1 MPVPLSDDQLGFVY
15 AAAWTLA
22 PGEAREGFLRAVAA
36 ALSDTPRPIGD
47 GELARVVR
55 AAFGSYFRP
64 PKADHPR
71 STVRSRR
78 RVGEAI
84 A

>member
-1 MPVPLSDDQLGFVY
+1 LRSEPQPL
-15 AAAWTLA
+15 
-22 PGEAREGFLRAVAA
+22 
-36 ALSDTPRPIGD
+36 GD
-47 GELARVVR
+47 GAVHRAIR

-78 RVGEAI
+78 RVGEPI
-84 A
+84 ACLPAHQLKSVLRF